1 MASETVLLAICRP
14 SDSSIVTLL
23 SSLSSLLLTK
33 HLSTRGDGNPAVT
46 RILERRKRSIQLEL
60 DFPSY
65 VHETRICD
73 GTEARFIKLS
83 LGSYLSRYRGLTR
96 LEIDNAL
103 YFISW
108 YAGWWW
114 CALVIRPLGRWVREK
129 IVTRCS
135 VTETDVATCFPPSL
149 PDNLISRIRLY
160 SYSIHRVCLP
170 WRFKGDEA
178 GLWITLDRNIHTPVS
193 VDRFVWRVDRI
204 FLRFCT
210 RVLFYCFYNINAV
223 FLAIPFKLVE
233 TKLSRNIIR
242 SL

>member
-83 LGSYLSRYRGLTR
+83 LGSYLSWYRGLTR

-170 WRFKGDEA
+170 EDLRGMKLVYELPWTEIYTHRC
-178 GLWITLDRNIHTPVS
+178 LWIDLFGELTEFFP
-193 VDRFVWRVDRI
+193 
-204 FLRFCT
+204 RFCT
-210 RVLFYCFYNINAV
+210 RVFFLLWNITRNNVCYNINAV
-223 FLAIPFKLVE
+223 FLAI
-233 TKLSRNIIR
+233 
-242 SL
+242 

>member
-1 MASETVLLAICRP
+1 MSSLCRREGRRLVTASLNSAHEVAVGAMASETVLLAICRP

-103 YFISW
+103 YFIS
-108 YAGWWW
+108 
-114 CALVIRPLGRWVREK
+114 
-129 IVTRCS
+129 
-135 VTETDVATCFPPSL
+135 
-149 PDNLISRIRLY
+149 
-160 SYSIHRVCLP
+160 
-170 WRFKGDEA
+170 
-178 GLWITLDRNIHTPVS
+178 
-193 VDRFVWRVDRI
+193 
-204 FLRFCT
+204 
-210 RVLFYCFYNINAV
+210 
-223 FLAIPFKLVE
+223 
-233 TKLSRNIIR
+233 
-242 SL
+242 